1 MIEWAEWSD
10 ADAAADWDTAIVR
23 LPNHT
28 YYQAYGWGEF
38 KRRHGW
44 IPRRA
49 TILVDG
55 EVAAMVQCLVR
66 EIRVART
73 VLTWIPGGPA
83 GRDGL
88 LVLGEALRRRYRG
101 WLRWV
106 RINGA
111 YEAEPVHGRGLLEA
125 GWRRAGVR
133 VGHPFTFQLDLT
145 LDPARRRAA
154 LSQNWRHNLT
164 RGERRGGRVV
174 EWGSHDSL
182 ERAYR
187 IYLETVERKGVR
199 QSLALSDL
207 EAFRTVFGSA
217 FTLAVAVDDAGDP
230 TAMRGFIRLGAR
242 ADDVVSG
249 VSGDG
254 RRRYAN
260 YLLTWRLLDLA
271 EEQGVATY
279 DLGGAD
285 AVAAQGVHAF
295 KQGLGGREVEL
306 VGEWEW
312 HNNRYLGWAIGR
324 TIARRVGRAAAA

>member
-1 MIEWAEWSD
+1 MIEWVEWSD
-10 ADAAADWDTAIVR
+10 ADAAAGWDTAIVR

-66 EIRVART
+66 EIRAART

-88 LVLGEALRRRYRG
+88 LVLGEALRKRYRG
-101 WLRWV
+101 WMRWV

-111 YEAEPVHGRGLLEA
+111 YEAEPAQGDRLLEA
-125 GWRRAGVR
+125 GWHRAAVP

-145 LDPARRRAA
+145 LDAEQRRAA

-164 RGERRGGRVV
+164 RGERRGGSVV
-174 EWGSHDSL
+174 TLGSHDPL
-182 ERAYR
+182 EPAYR
-187 IYLETVERKGVR
+187 IYADTVERKGVA
-199 QSLALSDL
+199 QSLELSDL
-207 EAFRTVFGSA
+207 EALRALFGPA
-217 FTLAVAVDDAGDP
+217 FTLAVAVDDAGAP
-230 TAMRGFIRLGAR
+230 TAMRGFMRLGAR
-242 ADDVVSG
+242 ADDFVSG
-249 VSGDG
+249 ASEDG

-260 YLLTWRLLDLA
+260 HLLTWRLLELA
-271 EEQGVATY
+271 EQQGVALY

-285 AVAAQGVHAF
+285 AVEAPGVHSF
-295 KQGLGGREVEL
+295 KQGLGGRGVEL
-306 VGEWEW
+306 VGEWER

-324 TIARRVGRAAAA
+324 TIARHVGKAA

>member
-1 MIEWAEWSD
+1 MIEWVEWSD
-10 ADAAADWDTAIVR
+10 ADAAAGWDTAIVG

-38 KRRHGW
+38 KRRHDW

-66 EIRVART
+66 EVRVARIA
-73 VLTWIPGGPA
+73 LIWIPGGPA

-88 LVLGEALRRRYRG
+88 LVLGDALRKRYRG

-106 RINGA
+106 RINAA
-111 YEAEPVHGRGLLEA
+111 YEAQPVDGVRLLDA

-145 LDPARRRAA
+145 RDVEQRRAV

-164 RGERRGGRVV
+164 RGERRGGSVV
-174 EWGSHDSL
+174 TLGSHDPL
-182 ERAYR
+182 EPAYR
-187 IYLETVERKGVR
+187 IYLDTVERKGVR
-199 QSLALSDL
+199 QSLDLSDF
-207 EAFRTVFGSA
+207 EALRALFGRA
-217 FTLAVAVDDAGDP
+217 FTLAVSVDDAGDP
-230 TAMRGFIRLGAR
+230 TAVRGFIQLGVR
-242 ADDVVSG
+242 ADDFVSG
-249 VSGDG
+249 ASEDG

-260 YLLTWRLLDLA
+260 YLLTWRLLELA
-271 EEQGVATY
+271 EKQGVALY

-285 AVAAQGVHAF
+285 AVAAPGVHTF
-295 KQGLGGREVEL
+295 KQGLGGRGVEL

-312 HNNRYLGWAIGR
+312 HNNRYLGWAIRR
-324 TIARRVGRAAAA
+324 TIARHVGQAA